1 MPRKDLIA
9 ALVIGEIC
17 SWLMLFIA
25 KNLVKSLPGWWLLP
39 IVFPILC
46 ALGMLVALL
55 FEKRLAILY
64 QFAKFFLVGGMN
76 TLVDLG
82 ILNLLIFF
90 SGISSGLVYSLFKG
104 TSFLVAT
111 TNSYVWNKLWTF
123 APQRRIRRGGGSAE
137 FGQFLVVSAIG
148 FVINVGIA
156 SLVVN
161 LVGPQFN
168 LTAKT
173 WANVGAI
180 MGSVIGLLWNFVGYK
195 FVVFK

>member
-123 APQRRIRRGGGSAE
+123 NSTKGKFS
-137 FGQFLVVSAIG
+137 QFLVVSTIG

-168 LTAKT
+168 LAAKT

>member
-111 TNSYVWNKLWTF
+111 TNSYIWNKLWTF
-123 APQRRIRRGGGSAE
+123 NSTKGKFS
-137 FGQFLVVSAIG
+137 QFLVVSAIG

-168 LTAKT
+168 LAAKT